1 MPWTVPI
8 RIVFYL
14 ALIFFGAVAS
24 ARSNGVI
31 LTPEQM
37 RADLAFLRDVWAPL
51 DKSFSDKQ
59 ELEFKRFVDTTM
71 AKTAQLKPEEFALE
85 VSRAVAI
92 ARNGHTNAN
101 VGSFLG
107 ADLPIRT
114 WWFADGLRIVK
125 THPTFSRL
133 LGARIDVIGKL
144 PAREAFERF
153 KPYLSGTDQRIRFL
167 SPGYLVTPLILK
179 HIGTIDDP
187 SGVALTMQLRN
198 GKTEEI
204 TLQPTMSSD
213 PGDERLV
220 GLNRGYSILSP
231 DPADLEGRWSHV
243 LDDIT
248 VHSPLYGRRG
258 DIKASFLSAARD
270 VLYIRLDTVASTD
283 ETPLEE
289 KFARIIRDTILAER
303 PRHAIVDLRMNNG
316 GDFFKSILFSQAL
329 PRLLPS
335 DGRVVVLVGRATFS
349 AGIVTA
355 AMLKGSGGDKV
366 TIIGETM
373 GDNGRFWAE
382 GKKIELP
389 NSKIVIRYGAQFQDY
404 ENGCYDISECY
415 WATVAFGPRGISLHP
430 DTIVDPT
437 FDDYAA
443 GEDPVLKAAMEI
455 IGPR

>member
-1 MPWTVPI
+1 MLRTIPI
-8 RIVFYL
+8 RIVFCL
-14 ALIFFGAVAS
+14 ALISFGAVSS
-24 ARSNGVI
+24 ARSDDVI
-31 LTPEQM
+31 LTSEEM
-37 RADLAFLRDVWAPL
+37 RADLTFLKEVWAPL
-51 DKSFSDKQ
+51 DRSFSDQQ
-59 ELEFKRFVDTTM
+59 ELEFRRFIDTTM
-71 AKTAQLKPEEFALE
+71 AKTAHLRPEEFALE

-101 VGSFLG
+101 IGSFLG

-125 THPTFSRL
+125 THPDFYRL

-144 PAREAFERF
+144 PASETFGRL

-167 SPGYLVTPLILK
+167 SPGYLVTPLILR
-179 HIGTIDDP
+179 HIGAIDDT
-187 SGVALTMQLRN
+187 SRVALTMRLRD

-204 TLQPTMSSD
+204 VLHPTMSSD

-231 DPADLEGRWSHV
+231 DPADLEGRWPHV
-243 LDDIT
+243 LDGLT
-248 VHSPLYGRRG
+248 AYSPLYGRRG
-258 DIKASFLSAARD
+258 DVKASFLSEARD

-283 ETPLEE
+283 ETPLED
-289 KFARIIRDTILAER
+289 KFAQVIRDNILAKR
-303 PRHAIVDLRMNNG
+303 PRHAVVDLRMNNG
-316 GDFFKSILFSQAL
+316 GDFFKTILFSQAL
-329 PRLLPS
+329 PRLLPN

-355 AMLKGSGGDKV
+355 AMLKGAGGDKV

-382 GKKIELP
+382 GKKVELP
-389 NSKIVIRYGAQFQDY
+389 NSKITIRYGAQFQDY

-415 WATVAFGPRGISLHP
+415 WATVAFGPRGISLDP
-430 DTIVDPT
+430 DMVINPT
-437 FDDYAA
+437 FDHYAA
-443 GEDPVLKAAMEI
+443 GEDPVLKAAIEI
-455 IGPR
+455 VGSR